1 MQTSR
6 QCSFL
11 VKSLKRNHACFLVG
25 ITGCIHWS
33 SLQIAGGIEREL
45 SAEVWAAACVID
57 MLATDPTCGVS

>member
-25 ITGCIHWS
+25 ITGCIHRS

-45 SAEVWAAACVID
+45 SAEVWAAARVID